1 MIFPWIDPKMQIDLP
16 AATVKA
22 IFAWVLLPSAVLAI
36 RTRVCAPAANLDK
49 SMDVLRLPAKS
60 KEREKGA

>member
-1 MIFPWIDPKMQIDLP
+1 MTQKCKIGLP

-22 IFAWVLLPSAVLAI
+22 IFAWILLPSAVLAI
-36 RTRVCAPAANLDK
+36 RTRVCAPAENLDK

-60 KEREKGA
+60 KERKKGA